1 MVGFALKD
9 GFKLTNG
16 SRQWFIEQI
25 NQMDLTIPQR
35 VKMVRWKDKRSIDQN
50 SLYWMWMNEVSE
62 QAKIN
67 GKMFEPELWAEIFKK
82 YYCPE
87 KVIELPF
94 GEQQTIKSTT
104 KLDTGEMHHYLNQIE
119 AWCMSQGFMLT
130 IPESSEYKKLIDKSN
145 E

>member
-1 MVGFALKD
+1 
-9 GFKLTNG
+9 
-16 SRQWFIEQI
+16 
-25 NQMDLTIPQR
+25 
-35 VKMVRWKDKRSIDQN
+35 MVRWKDKRSIDQN